1 MSSLRARLLVAV
13 GLVVVTAVAAVGYF
27 SSRVARNTFIELQT
41 VVEETTVNEDGTP
54 GQVERTVTR
63 DYRSVDEVEAEVPGW
78 TDPDGTERR
87 FTPER
92 VFMRPLNRALFVG
105 VVLAGALALA
115 GTGLLAHRM
124 LSPVRELTRAAG
136 RLAEGDLS
144 QRVPVT
150 SKDELGQLAAAFNS
164 MVDGLD
170 RLERSR
176 RELLHDV
183 AHELRTPLTSL
194 RCQIEALQDGLLAP
208 DDEAL
213 ASLHEETVHLA
224 RLVDDLRDLSLAT
237 AGRLHLEPEPLDLRA
252 EAERAARFAASA
264 RPAGDRAA
272 SIEIEV
278 PDDLTVTA
286 DPGRLQQVLRNLLV
300 NALRHAPA
308 EGAVRVSA
316 RTLESMEGETA
327 RVEVTVADDGP
338 GIDPE
343 HLPHLFDRFYRTDPS
358 RSRAT
363 GGAGLGLAIVKHLV
377 EAHGGHAWAE
387 NAPPDKGKTGAIF
400 RFTLPG
406 PSAAGTTPPAPPAQA
421 PRSAT
426 QRPKRGVA
434 KV

>member
-1 MSSLRARLLVAV
+1 MRSLRTRLLVAV
-13 GLVVVTAVAAVGYF
+13 GLVVLAAVAAVGYF
-27 SSRVARNTFIELQT
+27 SSRVARNTFVELQT
-41 VVEETTVNEDGTP
+41 VVEEATVAEDGTR

-63 DYRSVDEVEAEVPGW
+63 DYRTLDEVEREVPGW

-105 VVLAGALALA
+105 VVLAGTLALA

-144 QRVPVT
+144 HRVPVT
-150 SKDELGQLAAAFNS
+150 SKDELGDLAVAFNS
-164 MVDGLD
+164 MIDGLD

-208 DDEAL
+208 DGEIL
-213 ASLHEETVHLA
+213 ASLHDETVHLA
-224 RLVDDLRDLSLAT
+224 GLVDDLRDLSLTT
-237 AGRLHLEPEPLDLRA
+237 AGRLRLEPEVLDLRT

-264 RPAGDRAA
+264 RPAGDRDTAA
-272 SIEIEV
+272 IESVV
-278 PDDLTVTA
+278 PAGLTVTA

-300 NALRHAPA
+300 NALRHTSA
-308 EGAVRVSA
+308 EGTVRISA
-316 RTLESMEGETA
+316 RALESAEGEPA

-363 GGAGLGLAIVKHLV
+363 GGAGLGLAIVKNLV
-377 EAHGGHAWAE
+377 EAHGGRAWAE
-387 NAPPDKGKTGAIF
+387 NAPPEKGKTGARF
-400 RFTLPG
+400 RFTLPVANG
-406 PSAAGTTPPAPPAQA
+406 PITADAVLAHRDAD
-421 PRSAT
+421 R
-426 QRPKRGVA
+426 R
-434 KV
+434 

>member
-1 MSSLRARLLVAV
+1 MRSLRVRLLVTV
-13 GLVVVTAVAAVGYF
+13 GLVVLSAVAAVGYF
-27 SSRVARNTFIELQT
+27 SSRVARSTFVELQT
-41 VVEETTVNEDGTP
+41 VVEEATVNEDGSP
-54 GQVERTVTR
+54 GRVERTVTR
-63 DYRSVDEVEAEVPGW
+63 DYRTLDEVEREVPGW
-78 TDPDGTERR
+78 TDPDGTARR

-92 VFMRPLNRALFVG
+92 VFMRPLNRALLVG
-105 VVLAGALALA
+105 AVLAGALALA

-124 LSPVRELTRAAG
+124 LSPVHELTRAAG

-144 QRVPVT
+144 HRVPVT
-150 SKDELGQLAAAFNS
+150 SKDELGQLAVAFNS
-164 MVDGLD
+164 MIDGLD

-194 RCQIEALQDGLLAP
+194 RCQIEALQDGLLEA

-213 ASLHEETVHLA
+213 ASLHEEAVHLS

-237 AGRLHLEPEPLDLRA
+237 AGRLHLEPQPLDLRA

-264 RPAGDRAA
+264 RPAGDRDTAA
-272 SIEIEV
+272 IEIAV
-278 PDDLTVTA
+278 PAGLTVTA

-300 NALRHAPA
+300 NALSHTPA
-308 EGAVRVSA
+308 EGTIQVGA
-316 RTLESMEGETA
+316 RALEPTDEEPA

-363 GGAGLGLAIVKHLV
+363 GGAGLGLAIVKNLV
-377 EAHGGHAWAE
+377 EAHGGRAWAE
-387 NAPPDKGKTGAIF
+387 NASADEGKTGARF
-400 RFTLPG
+400 RFTLP
-406 PSAAGTTPPAPPAQA
+406 
-421 PRSAT
+421 
-426 QRPKRGVA
+426 V
-434 KV
+434 